1 MVWDESPAGP
11 RMEDDPRSEQRKR
24 MLAYGSQQYGAR
36 ETGPG

>member
-1 MVWDESPAGP
+1 MIFDESPAGP

-36 ETGPG
+36 EAGAG